1 MVALSMPLP
10 AAAAPA
16 RPPRRASAGRRVRRI
31 GLRADA
37 ISEVAMR
44 CARHD
49 GLCSFEGD
57 AGIEPLAERAVAIAR
72 QQVADLA
79 EAHVPVH
86 LGIAAARDVEIEPLA
101 RTARSE
107 ETRLNSSH

>member
-57 AGIEPLAERAVAIAR
+57 AGSEHLEERAVAIDR
-72 QQVADLA
+72 QQGAALA
-79 EAHVPVH
+79 EADRKSDGEGKGVTVRVE
-86 LGIAAARDVEIEPLA
+86 LGGCE
-101 RTARSE
+101 
-107 ETRLNSSH
+107 